1 MMRRVRG
8 FTLIEVLAAFAVLA
22 LGIAIVVSLLN
33 GGRRQVRYAADMS
46 YAAQFAQSLLDAQ
59 GINGR
64 LHEGESDGSSD
75 DERVRWHLEIRE
87 IDDPLAQPRNDA
99 ASGAGGAR
107 LDDSGERAGDAATDG
122 TGEAGKD
129 ADTGDAG
136 QPATAPGK
144 VGGLTS
150 GGVGEVVEPLQLM
163 HLQLDLEWGS
173 GGPRERAHFSA
184 ARVQMR
190 GADDEAALP

>member
-1 MMRRVRG
+1 MMRRARG

-64 LHEGESDGSSD
+64 LHEGENDGSSD
-75 DERVRWHLEIRE
+75 DERVRWHLQIRE
-87 IDDPLAQPRNDA
+87 IDDPLAQPRDGAESRRNGTDVGASDGGAGDDA
-99 ASGAGGAR
+99 A
-107 LDDSGERAGDAATDG
+107 
-122 TGEAGKD
+122 TGEAGKGG
-129 ADTGDAG
+129 DTGDAG

-144 VGGLTS
+144 AGGLTD
-150 GGVGEVVEPLQLM
+150 GGVGDVIEPLQLM
-163 HLQLDLEWGS
+163 HLQLDLEWGN
-173 GGPRERAHFSA
+173 GGPRQRAHFSA

-190 GADDEAALP
+190 RADDEDTSP